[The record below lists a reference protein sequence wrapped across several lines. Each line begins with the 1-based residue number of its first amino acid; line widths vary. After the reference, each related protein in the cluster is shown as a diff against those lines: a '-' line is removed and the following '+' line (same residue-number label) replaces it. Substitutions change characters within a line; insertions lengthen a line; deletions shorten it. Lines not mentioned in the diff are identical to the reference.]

1 MIDLPDIHAVTA
13 LIRQAAE
20 AEILPRYQCLAWA
33 DIREKGPGQ
42 LVTDADVEAERLLT
56 RTLTALY
63 PAEVV
68 GEESVSDD
76 AGLLAALERP
86 GPVWVID
93 PVDGTANFAA
103 GNPRFGVIVALVVDG
118 VTVMGW
124 IHDPIPNQTV
134 TAILGQGSWLNDE
147 RLNVTDGIPLAAMH
161 GASKRSRALVDRVAR
176 VARQGSAAH
185 DYLDLAQGKLHFA
198 HYRQL
203 MPWDHA
209 AGVLIHAE
217 AGGFSAMSNGTA
229 YRPVAQKGTALLL
242 APGRRSW
249 DELKG
254 LIEG

>member
-1 MIDLPDIHAVTA
+1 M
-13 LIRQAAE
+13 
-20 AEILPRYQCLAWA
+20 
-33 DIREKGPGQ
+33 
-42 LVTDADVEAERLLT
+42 
-56 RTLTALY
+56 
-63 PAEVV
+63 
-68 GEESVSDD
+68 
-76 AGLLAALERP
+76 
-86 GPVWVID
+86 
-93 PVDGTANFAA
+93 
-103 GNPRFGVIVALVVDG
+103 
-118 VTVMGW
+118 
-124 IHDPIPNQTV
+124 
-134 TAILGQGSWLNDE
+134 NDE